1 MSRPT
6 TMARSGMVVTPHYLA
21 SQVGLDVLQRGGNAV
36 EAAIAAAAAVAV
48 VYPHA
53 NSIGGDNFWLIYNAK
68 DGQTSAINASGRSGS
83 LATIEYYRSRGLHRI
98 PARGYAAANTVPGAV
113 SGWDA
118 AFQFAS
124 SKMNRGRAPFGWKE
138 LLQPAIGYA
147 GNGFPVSRHH
157 ADRSLVDF
165 NPDDKAFGN
174 LQRFEECGRIF
185 CNRDGTPWRRGDVL
199 VQKDL
204 ARTLE
209 LLAEKGAKEFYQG
222 EIARL
227 IVADM
232 EDNDGTLTFDDFLS
246 HTANWVKP
254 ISVNYRG
261 YQAYNLPPNTQGIA
275 ALGSLNILNNF
286 DLSKIQD
293 GTAEYYHLMA
303 EVTKEAFAVRDK
315 WVTDPGFHDIPVDEL
330 LSKEAGIAQADKIKR
345 ASRAAP
351 SASAVSGGDTVWVG
365 VVDREGN
372 AVSLIQSICDGFG
385 SGIVPRRTGIVMQN
399 RGKFFTLDGSSPNDL
414 LPRKRTL
421 HTLIA
426 GMLLK
431 DSKPSLVYGT
441 MGGEGQPQTQTALVT
456 RIVDYG
462 FTPQEAIEAPRWLQG
477 RFLDL
482 TQPATQLHLEGR
494 VPDAVVGE
502 LRRRGHTVSMT
513 TDFSDMM
520 GHAGAILIDPSTLVM
535 HGGADPRGDGSAVG
549 F

>member
-1 MSRPT
+1 
-6 TMARSGMVVTPHYLA
+6 MVVTPHYLA
-21 SQVGLDVLQRGGNAV
+21 SQVGLSVLQRGGNAV
-36 EAAIAAAAAVAV
+36 EAAIAAGAAIAV
-48 VYPHA
+48 VYPHG

-68 DGQTSAINASGRSGS
+68 DKQVSAINASGRSGS
-83 LATIEYYRSRGLHRI
+83 LATVDYYRSRGLHRI

-113 SGWDA
+113 SGWDLA
-118 AFQFAS
+118 YQFS
-124 SKMNRGRAPFGWKE
+124 SRLNGGRSGIAWKD
-138 LLQPAIGYA
+138 LLQPAIAYA
-147 GNGFPVSRHH
+147 SDGIPVSRNQ

-165 NPDDKAFGN
+165 NPDDESFGN

-185 CNRDGTPWRRGDVL
+185 CHREGRPWHCGEIM

-204 ARTLE
+204 GRTLE
-209 LLAEKGAKEFYQG
+209 LVAEKGSKEFYRG

-232 EDNDGTLTFDDFLS
+232 EDNDGTLTLEDFLS
-246 HTANWVKP
+246 HTADWVKP
-254 ISVNYRG
+254 ITVNYRG
-261 YQAYNLPPNTQGIA
+261 LEAYNLPPNTQGIA

-286 DLSKIQD
+286 NLSNVQEGSAD
-293 GTAEYYHLMA
+293 YYHLMVEA
-303 EVTKEAFAVRDK
+303 TKEAFAVRDK
-315 WVTDPGFHDIPVDEL
+315 WVTDPAFRDVPVDRL
-330 LSKEAGIAQADKIKR
+330 LSTEAGIVQADRIKR
-345 ASRAAP
+345 ATRAAS
-351 SASAVSGGDTVWVG
+351 SASLVSGGDTVWVG

-385 SGIVPRRTGIVMQN
+385 SGIVPRRTGVVMQN
-399 RGKFFTLDGSSPNDL
+399 RGKFFTLDDSSPNDL
-414 LPRKRTL
+414 MPRKRTL

-431 DSKPSLVYGT
+431 DAKPHLVYGT
-441 MGGEGQPQTQTALVT
+441 MGGEGQPQTQTAMVT

-494 VPDAVVGE
+494 VPDSVVAE
-502 LRRRGHTVSMT
+502 LRRRGHTITMT
-513 TDFSDMM
+513 TDFADMM
-520 GHAGAILIDPSTLVM
+520 GHAGAILVDPSTQVL
-535 HGGADPRGDGSAVG
+535 HGGADPRGDGAAVG

>member
-1 MSRPT
+1 
-6 TMARSGMVVTPHYLA
+6 MVVTPHYLA

-36 EAAIAAAAAVAV
+36 EAAVAAAAAVAV

-68 DGQTSAINASGRSGS
+68 DRKTSAINASGRSGS
-83 LATIEYYRSRGLHRI
+83 LATTDYYRSRGFHRI

-113 SGWDA
+113 SGWDM
-118 AFQFAS
+118 AFQFAT
-124 SKMNRGRAPFGWKE
+124 SKMNRGRAGFSWKE
-138 LLQPAIGYA
+138 LLRPAMEYA
-147 GNGFPVSRHH
+147 GNGIPVSRHQ
-157 ADRSLVDF
+157 ADRSLIDF
-165 NPDDKAFGN
+165 NPDDEAFGN
-174 LQRFEECGRIF
+174 LQRFEECRRIF
-185 CNRDGTPWRRGDVL
+185 CDRDGKPWRCGDIM

-204 ARTLE
+204 AKMLE
-209 LLAEKGAKEFYQG
+209 LIAEKGSKEFYRG

-232 EDNDGTLTFDDFLS
+232 EDNDGTLTFDDFVS
-246 HTANWVKP
+246 HSANWVNP

-261 YQAYNLPPNTQGIA
+261 YQAYNLPPNTQGLA
-275 ALGSLNILNNF
+275 ALGCLNILNNF

-303 EVTKEAFAVRDK
+303 EATKEAFAVRDK
-315 WVTDPGFHDIPVDEL
+315 WVTDPEFNDIPVDKL
-330 LSKEAGIAQADKIKR
+330 LSAAAGTAQADRIKN
-345 ASRAAP
+345 SVRAA
-351 SASAVSGGDTVWVG
+351 SSNATVSGGDTVWVG

-385 SGIVPRRTGIVMQN
+385 SGIVPRRTGIVLQN
-399 RGKFFTLDGSSPNDL
+399 RGKFFSLDESSPNDL
-414 LPRKRTL
+414 VPRKRTL

-431 DSKPSLVYGT
+431 DNKPSLVYGT

-456 RIVDYG
+456 RIVDFKY
-462 FTPQEAIEAPRWLQG
+462 TPQEAIEAPRWLQG

-520 GHAGAILIDPSTLVM
+520 GHAGAILIDPSTLVL